1 MRPAAIVT
9 GAAAGIGAAIATRF
23 LADGYA
29 VLAVDR
35 ADQPED
41 FPVETGRAVYLKAD
55 LADKSVAADI
65 VALAIREFG
74 AVDALVNNAGIGGA
88 QPVAQTDDESWER
101 ILDINLGAAFRLSR
115 AVLPGMIERG
125 KGAIV
130 HVASIFGLVGYRG
143 TAAYA
148 ASKAALAGLTCQ
160 MAADYGPAGIR
171 VNAVAPGLI
180 ETAMT
185 ARLLQDATYRDLMLN
200 GTPVGR
206 TGKPAEVAAV
216 VAFLS
221 SADASFVHGETIAVD
236 GGWRATRMKVSG

>member
-1 MRPAAIVT
+1 MKPRVAIVT

-35 ADQPED
+35 ASRPEG
-41 FPVETGRAVYLKAD
+41 FPVEPGRSAFLQAD
-55 LADKSVAADI
+55 LADKSAAAEI
-65 VALAIREFG
+65 AAAASGLGTVY
-74 AVDALVNNAGIGGA
+74 ALVNNAGIGGSR
-88 QPVAQTDDESWER
+88 PVALTDDESWER
-101 ILDINLGAAFRLSR
+101 ILDVNLGAAFRLSR

-125 KGAIV
+125 KGSIV
-130 HVASIFGLVGYRG
+130 HIASIFGEVGYRG

-148 ASKAALAGLTCQ
+148 ASKAALSGLTRQ
-160 MAADYGPAGIR
+160 MTADYGPAGIR

-185 ARLLQDATYRDLMLN
+185 AKLLQDPTYRDLMLN

-206 TGKPAEVAAV
+206 TGKPEEVASV
-216 VAFLS
+216 VAFLCS
-221 SADASFVHGETIAVD
+221 DDASFVNGEIIAVD